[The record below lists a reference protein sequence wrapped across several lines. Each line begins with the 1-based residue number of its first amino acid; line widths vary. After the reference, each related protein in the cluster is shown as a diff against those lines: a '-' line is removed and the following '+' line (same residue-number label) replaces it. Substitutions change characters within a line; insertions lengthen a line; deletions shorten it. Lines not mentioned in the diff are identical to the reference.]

1 MSAPSSSKPPAQ
13 AVQHSFDGDV
23 KILNATFD
31 RRMEIRKSLTGLQH
45 DMQTI
50 EGQPI
55 QIKAEVKFHIG
66 GPEAKEHNYTVTATS
81 SDFDI
86 EDFLRQIPGAGIEV
100 SGNLPSAGNGVSSSP
115 APTASAMQQAT
126 PTLSTSR
133 PESRKADD
141 DVVEIRP
148 FKRQKAEIETAQS
161 IHPRPSF
168 DATKDI
174 GKGPKNIDDIYD
186 FLKQWHGEWVR
197 QGGFLY
203 DQLSTYQPFMQG
215 KVAGLEKRMDGLQD
229 VLGQSM
235 NTASA
240 NTMLELTNISKL
252 IPWLE
257 HCRKTSA
264 DKVQARE
271 EKWRTSSAT
280 FHDQTRR
287 EREAAEK
294 RLEKKLEEQSQ
305 LLVKLARASGIG
317 VDEPEA
323 LNGGGPDGSREESL
337 GAQLTAELNIEAEK
351 GAGSRSDAERETIQ
365 IDDD

>member
-1 MSAPSSSKPPAQ
+1 MSTPSKPPAQ

-23 KILNATFD
+23 KILNSTFD
-31 RRMEIRKSLTGLQH
+31 RRMEIRKALTALQQ
-45 DMQTI
+45 DLQRM
-50 EGQPI
+50 ESKPV
-55 QIKAEVKFHIG
+55 QIKAEVKFRIG

-81 SDFDI
+81 SEFDI
-86 EDFLRQIPGAGIEV
+86 DDFLRQVPASGTQAIE
-100 SGNLPSAGNGVSSSP
+100 SAPSAAKGASSSP
-115 APTASAMQQAT
+115 ASGGTNRQQAT
-126 PTLSTSR
+126 PAQSTPR

-148 FKRQKAEIETAQS
+148 FKRQKADEGPP
-161 IHPRPSF
+161 HPRLSL
-168 DATKDI
+168 DATKDSV
-174 GKGPKNIDDIYD
+174 KGPISNEDLLD
-186 FLKQWHGEWVR
+186 FLESWHGEWVR

-203 DQLSTYQPFMQG
+203 DQLSAYQPFVQS
-215 KVAGLEKRMDGLQD
+215 KLAGLEKRMDGVQD

-240 NTMLELTNISKL
+240 NTMTELTNISKL

-264 DKVQARE
+264 DKIQARE

-280 FHDQTRR
+280 FHDQSRR

-294 RLEKKLEEQSQ
+294 GLVKKLDENNQ
-305 LLVKLARASGIG
+305 LLLKIARATG
-317 VDEPEA
+317 VDVQDMED
-323 LNGGGPDGSREESL
+323 LNGGGLDGSREQSL
-337 GAQLTAELNIEAEK
+337 GAQLTAELNMEAEK
-351 GAGSRSDAERETIQ
+351 GTGTNSNTGPEPIN

>member
-1 MSAPSSSKPPAQ
+1 MSTPSKTSAQ

-23 KILNATFD
+23 KILNSTFD
-31 RRMEIRKSLTGLQH
+31 RRMEIRKALTGLQE
-45 DMQTI
+45 DLQKM
-50 EGQPI
+50 ESKPI
-55 QIKAEVKFHIG
+55 QVKAEVKFRIG

-81 SDFDI
+81 NDFDI
-86 EDFLRQIPGAGIEV
+86 DDFLRQIPA
-100 SGNLPSAGNGVSSSP
+100 SGTQATENAPSAMKGASSSP
-115 APTASAMQQAT
+115 APAGASRQQAT
-126 PTLSTSR
+126 PAQSTPR
-133 PESRKADD
+133 PESRKTDD

-148 FKRQKAEIETAQS
+148 FKRQKADEEPS
-161 IHPRPSF
+161 HPRLSL
-168 DATKDI
+168 DATKDSY
-174 GKGPKNIDDIYD
+174 KGPISNEDIMD
-186 FLKQWHGEWVR
+186 FLKSWHGEWVR

-203 DQLSTYQPFMQG
+203 DQLSTYQPFVQT
-215 KVAGLEKRMDGLQD
+215 KVAGLETKLEGIQD

-240 NTMLELTNISKL
+240 NTMTELTNISKL

-280 FHDQTRR
+280 FHDQSRR

-294 RLEKKLEEQSQ
+294 SIEKRLEEQNQ
-305 LLVKLARASGIG
+305 LILKIARASG
-317 VDEPEA
+317 VDVEETEDM
-323 LNGGGPDGSREESL
+323 NGGGPDGGREESL
-337 GAQLTAELNIEAEK
+337 GAQLTAELNMEAEK
-351 GAGSRSDAERETIQ
+351 GTGTKSGASPEPIN

>member
-1 MSAPSSSKPPAQ
+1 MSTPSSKLPAQ

-23 KILNATFD
+23 KILNSTFD
-31 RRMEIRKSLTGLQH
+31 RRMEIRKALTGLQQ
-45 DMQTI
+45 DLQRI
-50 EGQPI
+50 QGLPI
-55 QIKAEVKFHIG
+55 QIKAEVKFRIG
-66 GPEAKEHNYTVTATS
+66 GPDAKEHNYIVTATA

-86 EDFLRQIPGAGIEV
+86 DDFLRQMP
-100 SGNLPSAGNGVSSSP
+100 
-115 APTASAMQQAT
+115 ASATQTSDNVANAEMALSNSPTLAAEARQQAT
-126 PTLSTSR
+126 PAQSTPRPQSR
-133 PESRKADD
+133 RADD
-141 DVVEIRP
+141 DIVEIRP
-148 FKRQKAEIETAQS
+148 FKRQKAEDEAP
-161 IHPRPSF
+161 HPRLSL
-168 DATKDI
+168 DATKDLTR
-174 GKGPKNIDDIYD
+174 GPRSNDDVFD

-203 DQLSTYQPFMQG
+203 DQLSTYQPFVQS
-215 KVAGLEKRMDGLQD
+215 KVAGLEKKLDGIQD

-240 NTMLELTNISKL
+240 NTMNELTSISKL

-287 EREAAEK
+287 ERETAEK
-294 RLEKKLEEQSQ
+294 GIEKQ
-305 LLVKLARASGIG
+305 LQAQRELLLKIARANG
-317 VDEPEA
+317 VDVNELEA
-323 LNGGGPDGSREESL
+323 LNGDGLDASREQSL
-337 GAQLTAELNIEAEK
+337 GAQLTAALNMEAEK
-351 GAGSRSDAERETIQ
+351 DTGSKSGAKHDTSN